1 MKKLIMMLTAACGIL
16 LAACSSNSPTKT
28 VEKAFDA
35 MIKGDYE
42 TYARSFY
49 VEDKSDLERVEK
61 DIQDLVKIMQKN
73 TENHPDENIK
83 SYEILK
89 EESSKTGKW
98 VRVGYKIIYQNGK
111 ETTSDFYLTKDDDG
125 SWKIQMFGTDK
136 LMEE

>member
-1 MKKLIMMLTAACGIL
+1 MAACGIL
-16 LAACSSNSPTKT
+16 LAACSSNTPAKA

-35 MIKGDYE
+35 IIEEDYE

-49 VEDKSDLERVEK
+49 VEDKSDPERIEK
-61 DIQDLVKIMQKN
+61 EVQDLVRMIKQNM
-73 TENHPDENIK
+73 ENNKDEKIK

-98 VRVGYKIIYQNGK
+98 SRITYKTVNYDNK
-111 ETTSDFYLTKDDDG
+111 ETTSDFYLRKDDDG
-125 SWKIQMFGTDK
+125 SWKIQMFGTEQ